1 MRPSVVG
8 IAQTWMDT
16 WRILTRA
23 AGRELYVTMIL
34 QVLSGA
40 MLAAQLFL
48 GKALLESLTAPGPTL
63 TVSSVAPLLTGI
75 GLATAGAAAAAAAT
89 EEKRRVLMELV
100 QRYLEER
107 IIEVVV
113 GVDLQQLDD
122 PDFHDRHQRG
132 LSAASRPYDLV
143 NGVTALIGS
152 MFGLLAIAMILV
164 PLSPWILTIGVV
176 TALPLILVT
185 ARSTRSLYRRYQEM
199 ATLDRRRVYLGE
211 ILTSPR
217 PAAEIRLFHAE
228 TYLLPRLR
236 ALFDERIH
244 TVRDVS
250 RRRLRS
256 LVTIQVLSA
265 LVGTA
270 LLAFVIHL
278 TLAGQVTVAE
288 LGVIAVCVQQLMAR
302 LRMTSSGVAS
312 LHEASLFTGDLTSFL
327 SIPPAEDPE
336 RVHQEPGTAVSSVKV
351 DHVHFTYP
359 GTDRSILRDISLT
372 ISRGQVVALVGANGA
387 GKTSLL
393 KLLCGLYA
401 PTGGEI
407 VVTEAGL
414 DHQLERED
422 LHDLV
427 TAVFQDFGRYALSV
441 RDNIVIGEPERA
453 GDEASMRFAAEQ
465 AGVLDLIEALPH
477 GFDTLLSREYEGGAE
492 LSVGQWQRIALA
504 RALFRRAP
512 FVVLDEPT
520 AAADPANERNFFHS
534 LRQTCSDR
542 GVLIITHKLTATR
555 RTDMV
560 YVLHEGRIVEEGPP
574 AELLEQDGHYA
585 AMHAAQTV

>member
-1 MRPSVVG
+1 MRPSVVD
-8 IAQTWMDT
+8 IADTWVDT

-23 AGRELYVTMIL
+23 AGRELSLTLVL

-40 MLAAQLFL
+40 MLAVQLFL
-48 GKALLESLTAPGPTL
+48 GKELLESLTTAAATPTL
-63 TVSSVAPLLTGI
+63 SGVAPLLVGI
-75 GLATAGAAAAAAAT
+75 GLATAGAAAAAAGI

-132 LSAASRPYDLV
+132 LSAANRPYDLV
-143 NGVTALIGS
+143 NGVTALVGALL
-152 MFGLLAIAMILV
+152 GLLAIAIILV
-164 PLSPWILTIGVV
+164 PLSPWILTIAVV
-176 TALPLILVT
+176 TALPLILIT
-185 ARSTRSLYRRYQEM
+185 ARSTRSLYRRYQQM

-217 PAAEIRLFHAE
+217 PAAEIRLFRAE
-228 TYLLPRLR
+228 TYLMPRLR
-236 ALFDERIH
+236 ALFDERIQV
-244 TVRDVS
+244 VRDVS
-250 RRRLRS
+250 RRRLRA
-256 LVTIQVLSA
+256 LVAVQMLSA
-265 LVGTA
+265 LVGTG
-270 LLAFVIHL
+270 LLTFVIYL
-278 TLAGQVTVAE
+278 TLNGQVTVAE
-288 LGVIAVCVQQLMAR
+288 LGVIAVCVQQLTNR
-302 LRMTSSGVAS
+302 LRLISSGLAS

-327 SIPPAEDPE
+327 SIPPAEDPA
-336 RVHQEPGTAVSSVKV
+336 RVHLEPGIEVTSVKV
-351 DHVHFTYP
+351 ADVHFTYP

-372 ISRGQVVALVGANGA
+372 IPRGQVVALVGANGA

-407 VVTEAGL
+407 QVTEGGL
-414 DHQLERED
+414 DRPLERAD

-441 RDNIVIGEPERA
+441 RDNIVLGEPARA
-453 GDEASMRFAAEQ
+453 GEDSSMRFAAEQ
-465 AGVLDLIEALPH
+465 AGVLNLIEALPH
-477 GFDTLLSREYEGGAE
+477 GFDTVLSREYEGGAE

-520 AAADPANERNFFHS
+520 AAADPANERNFFES

-555 RTDMV
+555 RTDIV
-560 YVLHEGRIVEEGPP
+560 YVLHEGRIVEVGPP
-574 AELLEQDGHYA
+574 ADLLARDGYYA
-585 AMHAAQTV
+585 AMHAAQDA